1 MDPAANAAPATPRA
15 KPSKMRAFIC
25 APVCTDCTTTGL
37 PEIKVLAEAKSVSDK
52 DIKAEVKKLG
62 YGKYSILTCRFD
74 AIELKEVKRD
84 SFA

>member
-1 MDPAANAAPATPRA
+1 MDQAANAAPATPRA

-52 DIKAEVKKLG
+52 DIKAAIKPLPHGTYTV
-62 YGKYSILTCRFD
+62 LTCRFD
-74 AIELKEVKRD
+74 TKEYKEVKRD
-84 SFA
+84 SIV